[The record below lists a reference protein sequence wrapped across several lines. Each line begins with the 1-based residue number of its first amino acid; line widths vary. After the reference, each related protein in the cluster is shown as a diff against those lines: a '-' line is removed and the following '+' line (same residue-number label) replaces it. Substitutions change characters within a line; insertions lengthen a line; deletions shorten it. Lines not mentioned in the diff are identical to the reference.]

1 MLLLILIVLWISSEH
16 VSETEKSWVSR
27 FMQISHVMHHFASSS
42 IGSDFNLGNL
52 MLWVFVALV
61 MVTGGIGIVKI

>member
-16 VSETEKSWVSR
+16 VSETEKSLVSR
-27 FMQISHVMHHFASSS
+27 FMQISHVIHHFASSS
-42 IGSDFNLGNL
+42 IGNDFNLGNL